1 MPTSIPL
8 VDLRRE
14 YARIHSE
21 IDESVARVLHGGW
34 FVLGEETEAF
44 EEEWAA
50 YCGTSFAVGVGNGSD
65 AIQLALWAAGIGPGD
80 EVILPA
86 LTSAITPLA
95 VAITGARPV
104 YVDVDPERYTLD
116 PEALESAITPQT
128 AAVAVVHLYGC
139 PADMVPILDI
149 ARRHNL
155 LVLEDASQAHGA
167 CYRSERVGSLADVA
181 TFSFYPSTN
190 LGAYGDAGA
199 VTTSD
204 AALAERVRAL
214 RHGGQHPVELP
225 GRQDAP
231 GSETLGI
238 SSRMDDLQA
247 AILRTKLHHLST
259 WNRRRRSIAARY
271 RAGLC
276 TTGNLVLAPTPE
288 GVEMAHHRYLVRTSL
303 RDKLREYLAGA
314 GISSGRHVIWGL
326 SRETAHAPLNYKPG
340 SCPIAETVAAEAV
353 LLPVFPQ
360 ISSAEIDKVVRLIRI
375 FFAMH

>member
-14 YARIHSE
+14 YARIHAE

-44 EEEWAA
+44 EQEWAA

-65 AIQLALWAAGIGPGD
+65 AIQLALRAAGIGPGD

-86 LTSAITPLA
+86 LTSAVTPLA
-95 VAITGARPV
+95 IAIAGARPV
-104 YVDVDPERYTLD
+104 FIDVDPERYTLD

-139 PADMVPILDI
+139 PADMEPILDI

-167 CYRSERVGSLADVA
+167 RYESKRVGSLADVA
-181 TFSFYPSTN
+181 AFSFYPSTN

-199 VTTSD
+199 VTTDD
-204 AALAERVRAL
+204 ATLAERVRAL
-214 RHGGQHPVELP
+214 RHGGQHPVEVP
-225 GRQDAP
+225 GRWDAL
-231 GSETLGI
+231 GFQALGI

-247 AILRTKLHHLST
+247 AILRTKLRHLST
-259 WNRRRRSIAARY
+259 WSKRRRSIAARY
-271 RAGLC
+271 QAGLC
-276 TTGNLVLAPTPE
+276 TTGNLVLAPAPDR
-288 GVEMAHHRYLVRTSL
+288 VELAHHRYLVRTSL
-303 RDKLREYLAGA
+303 RDKLREYLAGT
-314 GISSGRHVIWGL
+314 GISTGL
-326 SRETAHAPLNYKPG
+326 HIIRGLGRETAYATLNYKPG
-340 SCPIAETVAAEAV
+340 SCPIAEAVAAEAV
-353 LLPVFPQ
+353 LLPIFPQ

>member
-21 IDESVARVLHGGW
+21 IDESIARVLHGGW
-34 FVLGEETEAF
+34 FVLGEETETF
-44 EEEWAA
+44 EQEWAA

-65 AIQLALWAAGIGPGD
+65 AIQLALRAAGIGPGD

-86 LTSAITPLA
+86 LASAITPLA
-95 VAITGARPV
+95 VVQAGAQPV
-104 YVDVDPERYTLD
+104 FVDVDPERYTLD

-149 ARRHNL
+149 ARGHNL

-167 CYRSERVGSLADVA
+167 RYQSDRVGSLGDVA
-181 TFSFYPSTN
+181 AFSFYPSTN

-199 VTTSD
+199 VTTDD
-204 AALAERVRAL
+204 AALAQRVRTL
-214 RHGGQHPVELP
+214 RHGGQQPVE
-225 GRQDAP
+225 AP
-231 GSETLGI
+231 ERHGALGSQSLGV

-247 AILRTKLHHLST
+247 AILRAKLRHLST
-259 WNRRRRSIAARY
+259 WNRRRRAVAARY
-271 RAGLC
+271 QAGLC
-276 TTGNLVLAPTPE
+276 STDNLVLPPAPE
-288 GVEMAHHRYLVRTSL
+288 GVNLAHHRYLVRTSL
-303 RDKLREYLAGA
+303 RDKLREYLTGA
-314 GISSGRHVIWGL
+314 GISTGL
-326 SRETAHAPLNYKPG
+326 HAIRGLGGNAAYAKLNYKAG
-340 SCPIAETVAAEAV
+340 SCPIAEAIAAEAA

-360 ISSAEIDKVVRLIRI
+360 ISSAEIDKIVRLIRI